1 MSAVSHTLCA
11 SFFLECL
18 PCRLGNQTAVSRRR
32 VPPRLKIS
40 VITGVPGPPISS
52 SGAESE
58 AESILLFLS
67 HSGSGGSCFTT
78 GRPESTV
85 LLGQLGSN
93 TGEVRTG
100 GPRVQSSWAST
111 FSCFTCN
118 RDPAATGVGPGTCTG
133 LLAPP
138 RRNTR
143 SVPGGGSTKSLPA
156 SSFIGVGVQ
165 LAWAVD
171 LTKGASFVG
180 TRRVNRAEPGLL
192 RRRFVGGNS
201 IPSSGP
207 GQTLGSNRF
216 MANCRHWRQRH
227 FWRFWLLPPNL
238 GLSQQKSQ
246 WPQSIRRKQASQV
259 PHLRFCRRFV

>member
-85 LLGQLGSN
+85 
-93 TGEVRTG
+93 
-100 GPRVQSSWAST
+100 
-111 FSCFTCN
+111 CN